1 MSLVRVLI
9 VYGQDREDW
18 FTALL
23 ARTLAGLPDFHLVG
37 GSCIAASHVHP
48 LLKDAPIDAAIIA
61 GDGASLDS
69 LSHQLI
75 EADQH
80 ITVVHLTSSP
90 GSPELR
96 IAPGVREF
104 GIGELVDTLRAVTQ
118 RAGKSTQDRYLRR
131 SVTEGRSWLG
141 IRKTPDFGLLTAVRA
156 WLDALLKERIARE
169 PSQQS
174 DGPRGLSVGRD
185 TVVHLLDQRFDPAA
199 EDATAAAWSEVEAA
213 WQRHGTARL
222 AAMTERLGLT
232 VQERQAL
239 LVCLA
244 PEIDPSYQ
252 RAFGYLHDDYG
263 RREPSLGLVCA
274 LLGDPLEIRASLS
287 GSDGLSRWRLLER
300 ATAAGWAMDEP
311 LRVDRAILG
320 WLLDHNSVLQNDPQL
335 RRALHVGAWCGEL
348 SWLSEDADGR
358 KLDLRFASLKPGERV
373 ILAGDPAGW
382 RIRSELAVL
391 SAGKEPIRIDVA
403 QLAGLSRGELEDFGI
418 RAARAT
424 KLLDFVP
431 ILDTVTAAP
440 ELLALVHDV
449 VLPELTCASGH
460 PLLVVADDAAWT
472 IELLGPASAV
482 LERIGANAAERADA
496 LIHAANAANLPLQ
509 ADVARR
515 LARSYALSE
524 HDAVHAVE
532 LAQAMAAGADGGET
546 IGLGELADACRRIA
560 SPNLRSFAHRI
571 EPVFE
576 LSQVVLPEYQHR
588 QLHEIVGQVLNAETV
603 LDHWGFSGQM
613 PYGRGV
619 ATLFFGPSGT
629 GKTMAAQA
637 IARALSAELYHVDL
651 ARVVSKYIGETE
663 KNLDAVFSEA
673 ERSFAVLLF
682 DEADALFGKRSEVK
696 DAHDRHAN
704 IEVAYLLQRI
714 ESFAGLA
721 IMTTN
726 FRKNIDQAF
735 LRRFRFAIEFP
746 QPDAAARETI
756 WRQSIPAD
764 APQADD
770 LDFRFIARRLEL
782 SGGNIRQI
790 TLRAAFAAAAENEPI
805 AMKHLVEAT
814 RAELVKI
821 GMHQAERELSE
832 RVA

>member
-1 MSLVRVLI
+1 
-9 VYGQDREDW
+9 
-18 FTALL
+18 
-23 ARTLAGLPDFHLVG
+23 
-37 GSCIAASHVHP
+37 
-48 LLKDAPIDAAIIA
+48 
-61 GDGASLDS
+61 
-69 LSHQLI
+69 
-75 EADQH
+75 
-80 ITVVHLTSSP
+80 
-90 GSPELR
+90 
-96 IAPGVREF
+96 
-104 GIGELVDTLRAVTQ
+104 
-118 RAGKSTQDRYLRR
+118 
-131 SVTEGRSWLG
+131 
-141 IRKTPDFGLLTAVRA
+141 
-156 WLDALLKERIARE
+156 
-169 PSQQS
+169 
-174 DGPRGLSVGRD
+174 GLSE
-185 TVVHLLDQRFDPAA
+185 L
-199 EDATAAAWSEVEAA
+199 
-213 WQRHGTARL
+213 
-222 AAMTERLGLT
+222 
-232 VQERQAL
+232 ERQAL
-239 LVCLA
+239 LLCLA
-244 PEIDPSYQ
+244 PEINPSYQ
-252 RAFGYLHDDYG
+252 LACGYLHDDYG
-263 RREPSLGLVCA
+263 RRQPSFGLVCA
-274 LLGDPLEIRASLS
+274 LLGDPVEIRASLS
-287 GSDGLSRWRLLER
+287 GSNGLSRWRLLESS
-300 ATAAGWAMDEP
+300 ASAGWAMEEA
-311 LRVDRAILG
+311 LRVDRAMLG
-320 WLLDHNSVLQNDPQL
+320 WLFDHNSLLHGDPLL
-335 RRALHVGAWCGEL
+335 RRALHIEAWCDDL
-348 SWLSEDADGR
+348 PWLSEDADR
-358 KLDLRFASLKPGERV
+358 CKLASRFASFKPGERI

-382 RIRSELAVL
+382 RIRSELTLL
-391 SAGKEPIRIDVA
+391 SAGKEPLRIDVA

-418 RAARAT
+418 RAARAI

-431 ILDTVTAAP
+431 VLEVAAAKP
-440 ELLALVHDV
+440 ELLGLVHDL
-449 VLPELTCASGH
+449 VLPELTCASRY
-460 PLLVVADDAAWT
+460 PLLVVADNAART
-472 IELLGPASAV
+472 IELLGPASAI

-496 LIHAANAANLPLQ
+496 LIHAAKAADLPLQ

-524 HDAVHAVE
+524 HDAVYAVE
-532 LAQAMAAGADGGET
+532 LAQARAAGADGGET
-546 IGLGELADACRRIA
+546 IGFGELAEACRRIA

-603 LDHWGFSGQM
+603 LDHWGFSGQL

-619 ATLFFGPSGT
+619 AALFSGPSGT

-673 ERSFAVLLF
+673 DRSFAVLLF

-746 QPDAAARETI
+746 QPDAAAREII
-756 WRQSIPAD
+756 WRQSIPTD

-790 TLRAAFAAAAENEPI
+790 TLSAAFAAAAENEPI

>member
-1 MSLVRVLI
+1 VSLVRVLI
-9 VYGQDREDW
+9 VYGQEREDW
-18 FTALL
+18 FAGLL
-23 ARTLAGLPDFHLVG
+23 ARTLAGLPDFHLVS

-48 LLKDAPIDAAIIA
+48 LLKNVPIDAAIIA
-61 GDGASLDS
+61 GDGPGLDE
-69 LSHQLI
+69 LSHELI
-75 EADQH
+75 ERDQH
-80 ITVVHLTSSP
+80 LTVVRLTSSP
-90 GSPELR
+90 ASSELR
-96 IAPGVREF
+96 ISPGVKEF

-141 IRKTPDFGLLTAVRA
+141 IQKTPDFGLLTAARI
-156 WLDALLKERIARE
+156 WLDALLKGRIARE
-169 PSQQS
+169 PSHQS
-174 DGPRGLSVGRD
+174 DDLRGLSVGRD
-185 TVVHLLDQRFDPAA
+185 TIVHLLDQRFDPAINHA
-199 EDATAAAWSEVEAA
+199 AATAWPEVEAA
-213 WQRHGTARL
+213 WQRHGAARL
-222 AAMTERLGLT
+222 AVMTERLGLT
-232 VQERQAL
+232 VLERQAL
-239 LVCLA
+239 LLCLA

-263 RREPSLGLVCA
+263 RRQPSLGLVCA
-274 LLGDPLEIRASLS
+274 LLGDPIEIRASLS
-287 GSDGLSRWRLLER
+287 GSGGLSRWRLLES
-300 ATAAGWAMDEP
+300 AAAAGWAMDEP
-311 LRVDRAILG
+311 LRVDRATLG
-320 WLLDHNSVLQNDPQL
+320 WLLDHNSLLQNDPQL
-335 RRALHVGAWCGEL
+335 RRALHVGAWCGDL

-358 KLDLRFASLKPGERV
+358 RLALRLASLKPGERV
-373 ILAGDPAGW
+373 ILAGDSAGW

-431 ILDTVTAAP
+431 IMDAVTAAP
-440 ELLALVHDV
+440 ELLGLVHDV
-449 VLPELTCASGH
+449 VLPELTCASGY
-460 PLLVVADDAAWT
+460 PLLVVADNAARS
-472 IELLGPASAV
+472 IELFGPPSAV
-482 LERIGANAAERADA
+482 LERTGADAAERADA
-496 LIHAANAANLPLQ
+496 LIHAANAADLPLE
-509 ADVARR
+509 AAGARR
-515 LARSYALSE
+515 LARAYSLSE
-524 HDAVHAVE
+524 QDAVHAVE
-532 LAQAMAAGADGGET
+532 LAQAMAAGADGEAG
-546 IGLGELADACRRIA
+546 IGLAELADACRRIA
-560 SPNLRSFAHRI
+560 SPNLRNFARRI

-576 LSQVVLPEYQHR
+576 LSQVVLPDDQHR
-588 QLHEIVGQVLNAETV
+588 QLREIVGQVRDAETV
-603 LDHWGFSGQM
+603 LDRWGFSGQM

-619 ATLFFGPSGT
+619 AALFSGPSGT

-637 IARALSAELYHVDL
+637 IARTLGAELYHVDL

-704 IEVAYLLQRI
+704 IEVAYLLQRV

-726 FRKNIDQAF
+726 FRRNIDQAF
-735 LRRFRFAIEFP
+735 LRRFRFAVEFP

-756 WRQSIPAD
+756 WRQSFPAG
-764 APQADD
+764 APLADD

-805 AMKHLVEAT
+805 TMKHLVEAT

>member
-1 MSLVRVLI
+1 VSLVRVLI
-9 VYGQDREDW
+9 VSGQEREDW
-18 FTALL
+18 FSALL

-37 GSCIAASHVHP
+37 GSCITASHVHP
-48 LLKDAPIDAAIIA
+48 LLKNAPIDAVIIA
-61 GDGASLDS
+61 GDDPSLDE

-75 EADQH
+75 ERDQR
-80 ITVVHLTSSP
+80 IAVVRLTSSP
-90 GSPELR
+90 ASPELR

-118 RAGKSTQDRYLRR
+118 LAGKSTQDRYLRR
-131 SVTEGRSWLG
+131 SLTESRSWLG
-141 IRKTPDFGLLTAVRA
+141 IQKTPDFGLLTAART
-156 WLDALLKERIARE
+156 WLDAVLKERVVRE
-169 PSQQS
+169 PSHKS
-174 DGPRGLSVGRD
+174 DDLRGLSVGRD
-185 TVVHLLDQRFDPAA
+185 TIVHLLDQRFDPA
-199 EDATAAAWSEVEAA
+199 DSTATETWPAVEAA
-213 WQRHGTARL
+213 WRQHDKARL

-232 VQERQAL
+232 TLERQAL
-239 LVCLA
+239 LLCLA

-263 RREPSLGLVCA
+263 RRQPSLGLICT
-274 LLGDPLEIRASLS
+274 LLGDPVEIRASLAGSS
-287 GSDGLSRWRLLER
+287 GLCRWRLLEG
-300 ATAAGWAMDEP
+300 AAAAGWAMDEP
-311 LRVDRAILG
+311 LRVDRAMLG
-320 WLLDHNSVLQNDPQL
+320 WLLDHNSLLQSDPHL
-335 RRALHVGAWCGEL
+335 RRALLVGAWCGDL
-348 SWLSEDADGR
+348 SWLSDHADGR
-358 KLDLRFASLKPGERV
+358 RLALRLASLKPGERV
-373 ILAGDPAGW
+373 ILAGDSAGW

-431 ILDTVTAAP
+431 ILDAVTAAP
-440 ELLALVHDV
+440 ELLALVQDV
-449 VLPELTCASGH
+449 VLPELTCASGY
-460 PLLVVADDAAWT
+460 PLLVVADNPARSV
-472 IELLGPASAV
+472 ELLGPVSAV
-482 LERIGANAAERADA
+482 LERTAADVAERADA
-496 LIHAANAANLPLQ
+496 LIHAANAADMPLE
-509 ADVARR
+509 AAGARQ
-515 LARSYALSE
+515 LARAYSLSE
-524 HDAVHAVE
+524 QDAVHAVE
-532 LAQAMAAGADGGET
+532 LAQAMAAGADGEAG
-546 IGLGELADACRRIA
+546 IGLTELADACRRIA
-560 SPNLRSFAHRI
+560 SPNLRNFARRI

-576 LSQVVLPEYQHR
+576 LSQVVLPDDQHR
-588 QLHEIVGQVLNAETV
+588 QLREIVDQVRNAETV
-603 LDHWGFSGQM
+603 LDRWGFSGQM

-619 ATLFFGPSGT
+619 AALFSGPSGT

-637 IARALSAELYHVDL
+637 IARTLGAELYHVDL

-673 ERSFAVLLF
+673 ERGFAVLLF

-704 IEVAYLLQRI
+704 IEVAYLLQRV

-726 FRKNIDQAF
+726 FRRNIDQAF
-735 LRRFRFAIEFP
+735 LRRFRFALEFP
-746 QPDAAARETI
+746 QPDAAAREAI
-756 WRQSIPAD
+756 WRQSIPVD
-764 APQADD
+764 APRADD

-790 TLRAAFAAAAENEPI
+790 TLRAAFVAAAANEPI
-805 AMKHLVEAT
+805 AMRHLVEAT
-814 RAELVKI
+814 RAELLKI